1 MFINTRFTM
10 SNQKNTKATKVAK
23 ASNAAES
30 TAKKSVTAT
39 KVPAIKKS
47 SPASKNAKASSQSK
61 SSEAP
66 QLDKQAFKESVVFHL
81 HSSLGTDENKADNHA
96 WWKAISA
103 AIQELV
109 LNRLRTTQKTHY
121 VNDTRAVHYFSAE
134 FLMGRLLSNNMH
146 NFGLFETADAALKE
160 LGVDLSDVLEEEPD
174 MALGNGGLGRLAAC
188 YIDSLATMQLP
199 AIGYGLHY
207 QHGLFKQEIK
217 QGAQI
222 ERPDSWRD
230 YGNPWEICRPESIQ
244 EVSLYG
250 YVETKYGVKGNIQK
264 QWHPGSIVKGV
275 PWDIPV
281 VGYGGNTVN
290 VLRLWQSQSSGYFN
304 WDVFNAG
311 GYVDAQRENVQSE
324 TISKVLYPNDETEAG
339 KELRLIQQYFFSSCS
354 LKDIIRRYKRAH
366 GDNWSRFSEQV
377 VIQLNDTHPAIA
389 IPELMRILVDR
400 AELDW
405 DSAWEISSNTFAYTN
420 HTLLP
425 EALERWPV
433 RMIEK
438 ILPRHIEIIYEIN
451 HRFMQEVEKKWP
463 GDNAIKAKLSII
475 EEGAEKMVRMGN
487 LSVIGSFAVN
497 GVAEIHSKLV
507 KENLFPEF
515 DQLYPNKLTNVTN
528 GVTPRRWL
536 KACNP
541 LLSNLITK
549 KIGDQWPV
557 NLTQLDGLSA
567 LADDKTFQNQF
578 MKVKQKNKEALA
590 KEIKSI
596 TGISVN
602 TKAIFDIQIKR
613 LHEYKR
619 QHLNLLHI
627 MALYKRILEN
637 PDYDIHPRV
646 FIFGA
651 KAAPGYAL
659 AKTII
664 YAINKVA
671 EKINTDERVK
681 DKLKV
686 IFLPNYRVSL
696 AEKMI
701 PAADVSQ
708 QISTAGKEASGTG
721 NMKLALNGAVTI
733 GTLDGANIEIAEE
746 VGDENIFIFGK
757 TVEEVAAINN
767 AGYRPH
773 DYYDQNMEIKVLLD
787 WLDTDYFTPGQ
798 PGALSSLKRSLL
810 EGGDPYL
817 VLADFESYSDANIA
831 LDIAYKDKARWA
843 KMAILNT
850 AKMGKFTSDRSV
862 QDYVDRIWKLDVC
875 KV

>member
-1 MFINTRFTM
+1 M
-10 SNQKNTKATKVAK
+10 SKQTKPAAKTKESATKTRATKSSKTTIKKQSTIQKSVPV
-23 ASNAAES
+23 AAELLD
-30 TAKKSVTAT
+30 KKS
-39 KVPAIKKS
+39 
-47 SPASKNAKASSQSK
+47 
-61 SSEAP
+61 
-66 QLDKQAFKESVVFHL
+66 FKEAVIKHL

-96 WWKAISA
+96 WWKATSA
-103 AIQELV
+103 AMQSLV
-109 LNRLRTTQKTHY
+109 LERLRTTQKTHY

-146 NFGLFETADAALKE
+146 NFGLFEIADAALKE
-160 LGVDLSDVLEEEPD
+160 MGVDLTDVLEEEPD

-188 YIDSLATMQLP
+188 FIDSLATMEYP
-199 AIGYGLHY
+199 AIGYGIHY
-207 QHGLFKQEIK
+207 EHGLFRQEIK
-217 QGAQI
+217 NGAQI

-230 YGNPWEICRPESIQ
+230 YGNPWEICRPESTQ
-244 EVSLYG
+244 EVPLYG
-250 YVETKYGVKGNIQK
+250 YVETKYGEKGSIQK
-264 QWHPGSIVKGV
+264 EWHPGSIVKGI

-281 VGYGGNTVN
+281 VGFGGNTVN
-290 VLRLWQSQSSGYFN
+290 VLRLWQSKSSGYFN

-311 GYVDAQRENVQSE
+311 GYIDAQRENIQAE

-339 KELRLIQQYFFSSCS
+339 KELRLIQQYFFSACS

-366 GDNWSRFSEQV
+366 GDDWSRFAEQV
-377 VIQLNDTHPAIA
+377 VVQLNDTHPAIA

-405 DSAWEISSNTFAYTN
+405 DTAWAISTKTFAYTN

-425 EALERWPV
+425 EALEKWPV
-433 RMIEK
+433 RMMEK

-463 GDNAIKAKLSII
+463 GNNAIKSKLSII
-475 EEGAEKMVRMGN
+475 EEAGEKMVRMGN

-507 KENLFPEF
+507 KQNLFPEF
-515 DQLYPNKLTNVTN
+515 DQLYPGKLTNVTN

-541 LLSNLITK
+541 LLSELVSK
-549 KIGDQWPV
+549 KIGDDWPL
-557 NLTQLDGLSA
+557 NLNRLNDLSEF
-567 LADDKTFQNQF
+567 ADNKTFQNQF
-578 MKVKQKNKEALA
+578 MRVKQKNKDALA
-590 KEIKSI
+590 KDIKAL
-596 TGISVN
+596 TGISVDS
-602 TKAIFDIQIKR
+602 KAIFDIQIKR

-627 MALYKRILEN
+627 MALYRRLLEN
-637 PDYDIHPRV
+637 PDYEMHPRV

-671 EKINTDERVK
+671 DKINNDPRVSHK
-681 DKLKV
+681 IKV
-686 IFLPNYRVSL
+686 VFLPNYRVSL

-746 VGDENIFIFGK
+746 VGDDNIFIFGK
-757 TVEEVAAINN
+757 TVEEVTAINE
-767 AGYRPH
+767 AGYKPY
-773 DYYDQNMEIKVLLD
+773 DYYYQNKEIKALLD
-787 WLDTDYFTPGQ
+787 WLDSDYFTPGQ
-798 PGALSSLKRSLL
+798 PGALSSLKQSML

-817 VLADFESYSDANIA
+817 VLADFESYSEANKA
-831 LDIAYKDKARWA
+831 LDEAYKDKARWA

-862 QDYVDRIWKLDVC
+862 QDYVERVWKLDAC